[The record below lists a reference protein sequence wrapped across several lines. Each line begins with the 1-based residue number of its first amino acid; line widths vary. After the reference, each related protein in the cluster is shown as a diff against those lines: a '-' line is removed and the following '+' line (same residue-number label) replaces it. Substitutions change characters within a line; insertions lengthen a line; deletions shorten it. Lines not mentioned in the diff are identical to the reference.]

1 MLEIIAPAIRIMV
14 LWAFTR
20 FATLGYFTP
29 EDATTFTKVTMDVLM
44 YAAPVIYAGWAA
56 WKSTLASRIASIV
69 KSRRVEQVAVR
80 DPALAA
86 SIPSN
91 KVVS

>member
-1 MLEIIAPAIRIMV
+1 MLDILAPAIRIGI

-29 EDATTFTKVTMDVLM
+29 EDAGTFTKVTMDVLM
-44 YAAPVIYAGWAA
+44 YGAPLVYAA
-56 WKSTLASRIASIV
+56 WASWKSRLAARIASIV
-69 KSRRVEQVAVR
+69 KSRRVTKVEVR
-80 DPALAA
+80 DAKLADD
-86 SIPSN
+86 IPSP